1 MHKSKITTHKATG
14 FFSKAGARTLAGL
27 VAAISVSWPLPAQQD
42 VPTFSSDVKVV
53 NVLATVRDKH
63 GQIVNN
69 LTRDDFKLQ
78 QDGRPQ
84 SIHYFAKET
93 DLPLTLGLLV
103 DTSMSQRRLID
114 QERTASYS
122 FLNNLMRPDKDKAFV
137 IHFDWD
143 VELLQDTTSSRQ
155 KLETALDKLD
165 NPQFAPGQGGS
176 GGGNYPSGG
185 GSGGGYPG
193 GGRGRAGG
201 HHGGGGTTLYDA
213 VFLASDDIARK
224 LKGRKALIILS
235 DGVDTGSKV
244 SVYRAIETAQRA
256 DTMVYSILY
265 ADPEAYGHQGYPGM
279 GGGMGR
285 HGGWG
290 GPGGG
295 MGRPGGSYPQQQ
307 SHSDGKKVLERI
319 SRETGGRF
327 FEVSKKQPIDQIY
340 AQIEQELRNQYSLG
354 YTPDK
359 AVAGPG
365 YHKIMLATTN
375 KDLIVQTREGY
386 YEERQ
391 PGSEVSQGTHP

>member
-1 MHKSKITTHKATG
+1 MLKSRSIPQEPGRLLIKLGTPIL
-14 FFSKAGARTLAGL
+14 LAL
-27 VAAISVSWPLPAQQD
+27 YAAICLRSLPAQD

-53 NVLATVRDKH
+53 SVLATVRDKH

-69 LTRDDFKLQ
+69 LTKDDFKLQ
-78 QDGRPQ
+78 QDGQPQ
-84 SIHYFAKET
+84 TIHYFAKET

-143 VELLQDTTSSRQ
+143 VELLQDTTDSRQ
-155 KLETALDKLD
+155 KLEAALDKLD
-165 NPQFAPGQGGS
+165 NPHFGSGS
-176 GGGNYPSGG
+176 GGGGGGSQSGG
-185 GSGGGYPG
+185 GGGGGYPG
-193 GGRGRAGG
+193 GGGGG
-201 HHGGGGTTLYDA
+201 HHMSGGTDLYDA
-213 VFLASDDIARK
+213 VFLASDEIARK

-244 SVYRAIETAQRA
+244 SLDRAIETAQRS
-256 DTMVYSILY
+256 DTLVYSVLY
-265 ADPEAYGHQGYPGM
+265 ADPEAYGHQGYP

-295 MGRPGGSYPQQQ
+295 MGRPQQA
-307 SHSDGKKVLERI
+307 SHPDGKKVLERI

-340 AQIEQELRNQYSLG
+340 SQIEQELRNQYSLG
-354 YTPDK
+354 YAPDK
-359 AVAGPG
+359 AVAGAG
-365 YHKIMLATTN
+365 YHKINLTTTN

-386 YEERQ
+386 YAQ
-391 PGSEVSQGTHP
+391 P